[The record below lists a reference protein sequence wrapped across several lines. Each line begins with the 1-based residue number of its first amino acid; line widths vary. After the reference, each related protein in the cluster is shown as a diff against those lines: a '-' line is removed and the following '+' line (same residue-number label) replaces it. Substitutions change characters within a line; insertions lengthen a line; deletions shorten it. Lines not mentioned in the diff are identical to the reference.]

1 MKQLPILG
9 QILEVLLKF
18 EQTKFYDDEVFDSKL
33 ADCLLRFQICVTVPL
48 LCPLSL
54 KWGNT
59 KYIFDELRDLLSFV
73 QFKKSEKHP
82 TLQLY

>member
-33 ADCLLRFQICVTVPL
+33 ADGLLHVF
-48 LCPLSL
+48 
-54 KWGNT
+54 K
-59 KYIFDELRDLLSFV
+59 FV
-73 QFKKSEKHP
+73 
-82 TLQLY
+82 